1 MKNAKSSA
9 TWIGIALLLIVVA
22 LLSISYSMGPT
33 VVEKPVVVREYVE
46 TPVYVQP
53 SWWGFY
59 GTPWGHKS
67 GYDKPWKIGSG
78 LPGMKVPP
86 PPPPP
91 APSPPPGP
99 APAPPAGPSQPATPA
114 PTQPPSPSS

>member
-1 MKNAKSSA
+1 MKNVKSSA
-9 TWIGIALLLIVVA
+9 TWIGVALLLVSVA
-22 LLSISYSMGPT
+22 LLVISYSMGST
-33 VVEKPVVVREYVE
+33 IVEKPVYVREYVE

-99 APAPPAGPSQPATPA
+99 APTG
-114 PTQPPSPSS
+114 PTQPPAPSPPPAASQPTA